1 MSTTD
6 PDLLASATA
15 LARQDWVTFINNN
28 VRELLLKT
36 AERFDNSPTLKYA
49 ANNARI
55 LAEPEKYSAAKIQPC
70 PDIELTMVEREEEP
84 NNIVAW
90 HEMGEQ
96 LDREIYYDSVTN
108 EVEDEDY
115 EVIGMRMKP
124 DNEHSDY
131 WIKFSL

>member
-6 PDLLASATA
+6 PDTLASATA
-15 LARQDWVTFINNN
+15 LASSGVTFINNN
-28 VRELLLKT
+28 VRELLLKI
-36 AERFDNSPTLKYA
+36 AERFDKCPELQYA
-49 ANNARI
+49 AANARI
-55 LAEPEKYSAAKIQPC
+55 MAEPGQYSAAKIQPC

-90 HEMGEQ
+90 PEMGEQ

-115 EVIGMRMKP
+115 EVIGMRMEP
-124 DNEHSDY
+124 DNEHKDY
-131 WIKFSL
+131 WIKFN